1 MYTTKETQW
10 EIVLNVI
17 PSTSIQRLYGSLV
30 KDIFFA
36 LNVITNLRQGDNM
49 HKEEYIIRNDEGIIV
64 LKGNYDNKSE
74 EVKDLLDFILNIGYK
89 ITFRKRR

>member
-1 MYTTKETQW
+1 
-10 EIVLNVI
+10 
-17 PSTSIQRLYGSLV
+17 
-30 KDIFFA
+30 
-36 LNVITNLRQGDNM
+36 M

-74 EVKDLLDFILNIGYK
+74 EVEDLLDFILNIGYK

>member
-1 MYTTKETQW
+1 M
-10 EIVLNVI
+10 
-17 PSTSIQRLYGSLV
+17 YGSLV